1 MVNEQRFA
9 DLCPKFGIRG
19 TVKGFETVRYG
30 HINGTYD
37 VAVDNNGT
45 EEHYFF
51 QRVNTF
57 VFKTPETIMS
67 NIRHVTGHIDRK
79 LREKGESR
87 DGVMHF
93 LNAADGKNYLI
104 EGDEFWRVSEAVPNA
119 LTINQS
125 AEPAI
130 LKTTGEGFGRF
141 QTNLADF
148 DASLLFETIP
158 NFHNTRARIE
168 LFETHVPA
176 DPCGRVAE
184 VEKEIAIIRRLTPLA
199 CRLGDLLAEGKLP
212 LRVTHNDTKINNII
226 FDKDTLLSKC
236 VIDLDTVM
244 PGLVAHDF
252 GDAIRFGAN
261 TAKEDESDLSKV
273 GLNIDLFRAFA
284 EGFLGMTHKALTPTE
299 IETLALGAFTMTFEV
314 GLRFLDDYLVGDTYF
329 KTAYE
334 GHNLVRARCQ
344 LHLAEDMAARMDEM
358 NAVIAEIAEKLA

>member
-1 MVNEQRFA
+1 MVNEQRFSA
-9 DLCPKFGIRG
+9 LCKRFGIQG
-19 TVKGFETVRYG
+19 SVKGFEIVRFG

-37 VAVDNNGT
+37 VAVVNEGV
-45 EEHYFF
+45 ESHFFF

-57 VFKTPETIMS
+57 VFKEPTTIMS
-67 NIRHVTGHIDRK
+67 NIRYVTEHIAKK
-79 LREKGESR
+79 LEQLGESR

-93 LNAADGKNYLI
+93 LDAEDGNNYLI

-125 AEPAI
+125 SEPAI
-130 LKTTGEGFGRF
+130 LKTTGTGFGRF
-141 QTNLADF
+141 QTLLADF
-148 DASLLFETIP
+148 DASLLYETIP

-184 VEKEIAIIRRLTPLA
+184 VEQEIAIVRRLSPLA
-199 CRLGDLLAEGKLP
+199 CRLGDLLREGKLP
-212 LRVTHNDTKINNII
+212 LHGTHNATKINNII
-226 FDKDTLLSKC
+226 FDKDTKISKC
-236 VIDLDTVM
+236 VIDLDTIM

-273 GLNIDLFRAFA
+273 SLNIDLFRAFA
-284 EGFLGMTHKALTPTE
+284 EGFLAETHKSLTPTE

-358 NAVIAEIAEKLA
+358 NAVIADIVKNLA

>member
-1 MVNEQRFA
+1 MVNEQLFSA
-9 DLCPKFGIRG
+9 LCPRFGIKG
-19 TVKGFETVRYG
+19 DVKGFETVRFG

-37 VAVDNNGT
+37 VAVQNGDA
-45 EEHYFF
+45 ENHYFF

-67 NIRHVTGHIDRK
+67 NIRHVTEHIAKK
-79 LREKGESR
+79 LAEVGASR

-93 LNAADGKNYLI
+93 LDAEDGKNYLI
-104 EGDEFWRVSEAVPNA
+104 DGEDFWRVSEAVPNA

-130 LKTTGEGFGRF
+130 LKTTGVGFGLF
-141 QTNLADF
+141 QTYLADF

-199 CRLGDLLAEGKLP
+199 CRLGDLLAAGELP

-226 FDKDTLLSKC
+226 FDRDTLLSKC

-273 GLNIDLFRAFA
+273 SLNIDLFRAFA
-284 EGFLGMTHKALTPTE
+284 EGFLEKTHKALTPTE
-299 IETLALGAFTMTFEV
+299 IATLALGAFTMTFEV
-314 GLRFLDDYLVGDTYF
+314 GLRFLDDYLVGDQYF

-358 NAVIAEIAEKLA
+358 NAVIDEIKATF